1 MSALYVA
8 AVDAGRTKLF
18 RASLQKVVA
27 SAPVAIIA
35 DHNNA
40 AFSFDQGMRTIS
52 WIHDASDRPAEVYA
66 GTVSTNVGGVGGR
79 QLTHENDALVSQ
91 LALNPAEDFWFTSG
105 GMKVQGFVIKP
116 PNFQPGQR
124 YPTVLLVHG
133 GPQGEWL
140 DHWHRRWNYQMF
152 AARGFVL
159 VIINPRGSFGYGQ
172 RFVDDVTPDWGGTAS
187 NDPRR
192 HVD

>member
-66 GTVSTNVGGVGGR
+66 GTVSTNAGGVGGR
-79 QLTHENDALVSQ
+79 QLTHENHPLLSQ
-91 LALNPAEDFWFTSG
+91 PAFNP
-105 GMKVQGFVIKP
+105 
-116 PNFQPGQR
+116 
-124 YPTVLLVHG
+124 
-133 GPQGEWL
+133 PQAFL
-140 DHWHRRWNYQMF
+140 F
-152 AARGFVL
+152 PSA
-159 VIINPRGSFGYGQ
+159 
-172 RFVDDVTPDWGGTAS
+172 
-187 NDPRR
+187 
-192 HVD
+192 